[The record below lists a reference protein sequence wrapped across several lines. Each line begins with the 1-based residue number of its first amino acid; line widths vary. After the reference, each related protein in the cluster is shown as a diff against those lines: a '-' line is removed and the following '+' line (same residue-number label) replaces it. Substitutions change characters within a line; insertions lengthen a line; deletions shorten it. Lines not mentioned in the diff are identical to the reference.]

1 MKKRMIGYLKYAE
14 DMSNKEMEP
23 EEKEIVRRNLLIQIG
38 FFQHERMIHLIVTV
52 TFAIVSMIT
61 LICIL
66 ISDNLILSILLLL
79 LLLML
84 IPYVNH
90 YFRLEWGVQKLYK
103 FYDRL
108 EERSWKYSE

>member
-14 DMSNKEMEP
+14 DISSKDLDP
-23 EEKEIVRRNLLIQIG
+23 EEKELVRRNLLIQIG

-52 TFAIVSMIT
+52 TFAIISMIT

-79 LLLML
+79 LLFML

-90 YFRLEWGVQKLYK
+90 YFRLEWGVQKLYT

-108 EERSWKYSE
+108 EEGSWKGSK